1 MPRTPLLQFA
11 ADLLRAGRPADSL
24 AATPAPTPP
33 VGRRDF
39 LRGSVAAVASLP
51 LLGARPTARTARVAV
66 VGGGLA
72 GLTCAYRLA
81 QRGILATVYEANSRL
96 GGRCWTRRGDFAEN
110 QLAEHGGELIDQSHT
125 SIRQLAQHF
134 QLPLVNVLAAEANGT
149 EACMRFFG
157 ANYDGRDASKDL
169 KALWQRLHRDLSEAS
184 YPTTYLQSTARG
196 RALDNQSI
204 ADWIT
209 NTVPGGLSSP
219 LGQLLAVAYN
229 IEYGAEIDQQSAL
242 NLIYLLGYSGP
253 GRFRIFGPS
262 NEKYKIVGGNDT
274 LVTALAAQ
282 LGSQVA
288 PQHRLLAVT
297 KLPSGRIRLT
307 LATPGPTIDEDF
319 DHVVFA
325 LPFAVLRS
333 AVDLSGAQWSARK
346 LLAIQQLGRGSN
358 SKLAV
363 QFTTRHWRQLGCS
376 GETYSDL
383 GYQATWE
390 VTRGQAGT
398 AGILVNYSGGTY
410 AETFAG
416 ASAVVRAQQF
426 AQQVEPLLPGTIAN
440 RNGLATL
447 DTWHDNPFSNCSYS
461 YWRVGQ
467 YQLFAGVEGE
477 PEGNAWFCG
486 EHCSQDA
493 QGYLEGAVET
503 GERAASEVDAAV
515 AD

>member
-11 ADLLRAGRPADSL
+11 ADLIRATRPTGTQSSL
-24 AATPAPTPP
+24 PDL
-33 VGRRDF
+33 GRRDF
-39 LRGSVAAVASLP
+39 LRGTAAAVATLP
-51 LLGARPTARTARVAV
+51 LLGAPRPKRTARVAV

-72 GLTCAYRLA
+72 GLTCAYRLQ
-81 QRGILATVYEANSRL
+81 QRGIFATVYEANSRL
-96 GGRCWTRRGDFAEN
+96 GGRCWTRRGDFAAN
-110 QLAEHGGELIDQSHT
+110 QLAEHGGELIDQSHA
-125 SIRQLAQHF
+125 SIRHLAQHF

-149 EACMRFFG
+149 EGCMRFFG
-157 ANYDGRDASKDL
+157 AHYDGRDASRDL
-169 KALWQRLHRDLSEAS
+169 RELWQRLHRDLSDAG
-184 YPTTYLQSTARG
+184 YPTTWQQSTARG

-219 LGQLLAVAYN
+219 LGRLLAVAYT

-274 LVTALAAQ
+274 LVAALVAQ
-282 LGSQVA
+282 LGAQIA
-288 PQHRLLAVT
+288 PQHRLLAAT
-297 KLPSGRIRLT
+297 KLASGRIRLS

-333 AVDLSGAQWSARK
+333 AVDLTGAQWSARK
-346 LLAIQQLGRGSN
+346 LLAIQQLGAGSN

-363 QFTTRHWRQLGCS
+363 QFISRFWQPLGCN

-383 GYQATWE
+383 GYQASWE

-398 AGILVNYSGGTY
+398 PGILVNYSGGTY
-410 AETFAG
+410 AESFAG
-416 ASAVVRAQQF
+416 ACATVRAALF
-426 AQQVEPLLPGTIAN
+426 AQQVEPLLPGSVAN

-447 DTWHDNPFSNCSYS
+447 DTWHDNPFSRCSYS

-467 YQLFAGVEGE
+467 YQLFAGVEGQ
-477 PEGNAWFCG
+477 PEDNAWFCG

-503 GERAASEVDAAV
+503 GEQAAADVDAAI
-515 AD
+515 AG